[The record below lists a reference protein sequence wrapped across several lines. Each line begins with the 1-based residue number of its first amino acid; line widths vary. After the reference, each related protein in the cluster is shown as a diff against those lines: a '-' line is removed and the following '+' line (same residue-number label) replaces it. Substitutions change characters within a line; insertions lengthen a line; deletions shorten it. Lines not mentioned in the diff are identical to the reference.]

1 MARPVDRARVLARIG
16 LFSALG
22 AEDLLALAEH
32 ASVRQVPRNSLIIQ
46 EGERSDSL
54 FAIVSGRVRIFLT
67 NADGREA
74 VLNIQGQ
81 GEYFG
86 ELALI
91 DDFPRSASVM
101 TVEPC
106 ELMIITKADFERCI
120 YARPDI
126 AILVMRDLTGRIRG
140 LSEQVRGL
148 ALLDVYGRV
157 ARLLL
162 DLASPADED
171 LVIDERLTHQEIAS
185 RVGSSR
191 EMVSRIMKDLTAGG
205 YISVE
210 QRRIRIHNQLP
221 SRW

>member
-1 MARPVDRARVLARIG
+1 MDRAQVLARIG

-22 AEDLLALAEH
+22 PEDLLALAEH
-32 ASVRQVPRNSLIIQ
+32 ACVRHVPRNSLIIQ

-91 DDFPRSASVM
+91 DDSPRSASVM

-106 ELMIITKADFERCI
+106 ELMVITKADFERCM
-120 YARPDI
+120 YQRPDI

-140 LSEQVRGL
+140 LSEQVRSL

-162 DLASPADED
+162 DLASPAEED

-221 SRW
+221 ARW